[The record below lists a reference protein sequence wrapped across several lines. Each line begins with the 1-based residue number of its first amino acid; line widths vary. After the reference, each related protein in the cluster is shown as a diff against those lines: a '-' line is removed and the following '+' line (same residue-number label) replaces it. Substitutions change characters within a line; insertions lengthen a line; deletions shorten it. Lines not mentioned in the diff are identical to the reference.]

1 MPYTPDQIREIGEMH
16 EEWLERESALTRRLF
31 AHPYGSARAREMVQH
46 GLSRR
51 LADLRHGVDRIFEV
65 LPPDA
70 VDPGPRDL
78 RDATAFLQ
86 AFVINAF
93 GAVDN
98 IAWIWTSETD
108 PRDARGRPLRRGQ
121 IGFTPDHVLLR
132 ATVSDRTRACL
143 EAAGAWFGYLEDYRH
158 ALAHRIPLYIPPK
171 TFDDADT
178 AEFRRLEDELMA
190 RDWTPERWI
199 EVQAAQR
206 RLGTFDPVMMHS
218 YGEQARPVRFHAQ
231 IVCDFATVVE
241 VAEHVVTDLEAR
253 AADG

>member
-16 EEWLERESALTRRLF
+16 AEWLERESALTHRLF
-31 AHPYGSARAREMVQH
+31 AHLFESARAREMMQH

-51 LADLRHGVDRIFEV
+51 LADLRHGIDRIFEV
-65 LPPDA
+65 LPPD
-70 VDPGPRDL
+70 VKDPSQPDV

-86 AFVINAF
+86 AFVINVF

-98 IAWIWTSETD
+98 IAWIWASEVE

-121 IGFTPDHVLLR
+121 VGLTPDHVLLR
-132 ATVSDRTRACL
+132 ATMSEGTRAYL
-143 EAAGAWFGYLEDYRH
+143 EATDAWFGYLEDYRH

-171 TFDDADT
+171 TLDEADT
-178 AEFRRLEDELMA
+178 AEFRRLEEGLMA
-190 RDWTPERWI
+190 EGWTPERWF
-199 EVQAAQR
+199 EVKAAQR

-218 YGEQARPVRFHAQ
+218 YGEHARPVRFHAQ

-241 VAEHVVTDLEAR
+241 IAEHVVADLEAR
-253 AADG
+253 RVAR

>member
-1 MPYTPDQIREIGEMH
+1 M
-16 EEWLERESALTRRLF
+16 
-31 AHPYGSARAREMVQH
+31 
-46 GLSRR
+46 
-51 LADLRHGVDRIFEV
+51 
-65 LPPDA
+65 
-70 VDPGPRDL
+70 DPGPRDL

-190 RDWTPERWI
+190 RGWTPERWI

>member
-1 MPYTPDQIREIGEMH
+1 
-16 EEWLERESALTRRLF
+16 
-31 AHPYGSARAREMVQH
+31 MVQH

-190 RDWTPERWI
+190 RGWTPERWI

-241 VAEHVVTDLEAR
+241 VAEHVVTDLDAR

>member
-31 AHPYGSARAREMVQH
+31 AHPYGSARAREMMQH

-51 LADLRHGVDRIFEV
+51 LADLRHCVDRIFEI
-65 LPPDA
+65 LPPDGE
-70 VDPGPRDL
+70 DPGQRDL

-86 AFVINAF
+86 AFVINIF

-98 IAWIWTSETD
+98 IAWIWASEID

-121 IGFTPDHVLLR
+121 IGLTPDHVVLR
-132 ATVSDRTRACL
+132 ATVSERTRAYL
-143 EAAGAWFGYLEDYRH
+143 EATNAWFGYLEDYRH
-158 ALAHRIPLYIPPK
+158 ALAHRIPLYIPSK
-171 TFDDADT
+171 RLDEADA
-178 AEFRRLEDELMA
+178 AEFRRLEEDLMV
-190 RDWTPERWI
+190 RGWTPERWG
-199 EVQAAQR
+199 EVLTAQR

-231 IVCDFATVVE
+231 IVCDFATLVE
-241 VAEHVVTDLEAR
+241 IAEHVIADLEAR
-253 AADG
+253 AADR

>member
-1 MPYTPDQIREIGEMH
+1 MPYTADQVREIGEMH
-16 EEWLERESALTRRLF
+16 EEWREREAALTRRLF
-31 AHPYGSARAREMVQH
+31 AHRFRSARAREMMQH

-51 LADLRHGVDRIFEV
+51 LSDLSHGVDRVFEI

-70 VDPGPRDL
+70 EAPSQRDL

-86 AFVINAF
+86 AFVINVF

-98 IAWIWTSETD
+98 VAWMWASEAD

-121 IGFTPDHVLLR
+121 IGFTPDHALLR
-132 ATVSDRTRACL
+132 ETVSEGTRAYL
-143 EAAGAWFGYLEDYRH
+143 EATDQWFGYLEDYRH

-171 TFDDADT
+171 MFDEEDA
-178 AEFRRLEDELMA
+178 AEFRRLEEDLTA
-190 RDWTPERWI
+190 TGWTPERWI

-241 VAEHVVTDLEAR
+241 IAEHVVEDLQAR
-253 AADG
+253 QAVD